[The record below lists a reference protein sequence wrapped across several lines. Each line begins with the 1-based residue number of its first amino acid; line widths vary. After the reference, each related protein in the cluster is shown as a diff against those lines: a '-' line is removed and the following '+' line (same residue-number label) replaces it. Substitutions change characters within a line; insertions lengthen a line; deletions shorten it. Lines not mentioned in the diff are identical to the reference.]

1 MHYRKKID
9 EKTDAVGR
17 EERSDNKNRKT
28 ETNDKRT
35 EQSASIMFIPRTS
48 GGELA
53 GKMKK

>member
-53 GKMKK
+53 GKMNK

>member
-1 MHYRKKID
+1 MQWGEKKEVI
-9 EKTDAVGR
+9 T
-17 EERSDNKNRKT
+17 KT

-53 GKMKK
+53 GKMNK